1 MRDGNENIN
10 RPSCL
15 HHCPSIGIPSLRP
28 GQGGHEEETTWCHS
42 FRAPHPSPHLTSPGQ
57 SPCPHYLLRWAQIM
71 SCSQCYPFV
80 IYRLIWRLLA
90 LLRPMQPAHCRLHSA
105 RPRSKDNHH
114 KECNLTLVYC
124 SLFVCASLSSTKHR
138 ACRTSLLQATLVCM
152 YRAPSSV
159 THRYREVLFN

>member
-1 MRDGNENIN
+1 M
-10 RPSCL
+10 S
-15 HHCPSIGIPSLRP
+15 SSLPKHRNPIAQARP
-28 GQGGHEEETTWCHS
+28 GWTRGGDHLVSQLPCSSSIT
-42 FRAPHPSPHLTSPGQ
+42 SPHLTWTITMPPLSPALG
-57 SPCPHYLLRWAQIM
+57 PDNVLL
-71 SCSQCYPFV
+71 CSQCYPFV

-90 LLRPMQPAHCRLHSA
+90 RLRPVQPAHCRLHSA

-124 SLFVCASLSSTKHR
+124 SLFVCTSLSSTKHR

-159 THRYREVLFN
+159 THRYRDVLFN